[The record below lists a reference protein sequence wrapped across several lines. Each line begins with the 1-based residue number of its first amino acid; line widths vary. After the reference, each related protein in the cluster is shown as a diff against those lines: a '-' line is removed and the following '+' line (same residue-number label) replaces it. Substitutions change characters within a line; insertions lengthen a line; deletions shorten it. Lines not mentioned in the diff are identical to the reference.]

1 MSYSV
6 AIYIRLSD
14 EDTNKK
20 CKEDESQSIVN
31 QKALLR
37 DFCRDRNWQIHDIYI
52 DENYSG
58 TDSTRPEFNRMLKDC
73 EAREVNLVLC
83 KTQDRFSRDST
94 IANHYIHDKFI
105 EWGVRFKSIA
115 DNIDTNDQG
124 TKKSSQISS
133 LTGEWYCE
141 DTSNKVRSVLKN
153 KRENGQFT
161 GSFAVYG
168 YVVDPDN
175 KNHLLV
181 DPEAAETVKLVF
193 DLYTQ
198 GYGYRGIVQELNNRG
213 IPNPTLYKQQHGSK
227 FYNSNIQESPN
238 KGYWTV
244 STIYTMI
251 RQETYIGTLVQG
263 RSHNVSYKNHKRI
276 KVDKSDW
283 IRVQNAHEAIID
295 MDVWCK
301 TQERLASRLRTS
313 PVTNIVNP
321 LSGKVRCAVCSAP
334 MKRDVYYNKAR
345 TIQYYGLTCATYK
358 TGAMNCA
365 NVHRISGRELEAFL
379 VDQINAL
386 IQKYCST
393 DEIVIQDNYD
403 KKAAS
408 LACTLKTLADQITSK
423 ESKITRAYEDR
434 IDSVI
439 TLDQYKIISQ
449 KLTDEINDIKA
460 RQDAIE
466 YQLMCVN
473 KAKSQQIDK
482 KALINKYIHVDELT
496 REIVED
502 FIDTLW
508 IGERKE
514 NEERQITI
522 DWKI

>member
-1 MSYSV
+1 MYSV
-6 AIYIRLSD
+6 AIYVRLSD
-14 EDTNKK
+14 EDSNKK

-31 QKALLR
+31 QKSLLR
-37 DFCRDRNWQIHDIYI
+37 DYCRERNWEIYDIYV

-58 TDSTRPEFNRMLKDC
+58 TDSTRPAFNRMLKDC
-73 EAREVNLVLC
+73 EAGLVNLVLC

-94 IANHYIHDKFI
+94 IANQYIHDKFI
-105 EWGVRFKSIA
+105 EWGVRFKSVA
-115 DNIDTNDQG
+115 DNIDTNDQS

-133 LTGEWYCE
+133 LTQEWYCE
-141 DTSNKVRSVLKN
+141 DTSNKIKSVLKN

-168 YVVDPDN
+168 YVIDPDN

-213 IPNPTLYKQQHGSK
+213 IPNPTLYKKQHGSK
-227 FYNSNIQESPN
+227 FYNANIQESPN
-238 KGYWTV
+238 KGYWTS

-263 RSHNVSYKNHKRI
+263 RTCNVSYKNHKRI
-276 KVDKSDW
+276 KVDKSEW
-283 IRVQNAHEAIID
+283 IKVQNAHEAIID
-295 MDVWCK
+295 MDTWYK
-301 TQERLASRLRTS
+301 TQERLASRVRTS

-321 LSGKVRCAVCSAP
+321 LSGKVKCAVCGAP

-365 NVHRISGRELEAFL
+365 NVHRISGRELEAFI

-393 DEIVIQDNYD
+393 DDIVIQNSYD
-403 KKAAS
+403 KKAATLSQAIKS
-408 LACTLKTLADQITSK
+408 LSQEISK
-423 ESKITRAYEDR
+423 KEAKITRTYEDR
-434 IDSVI
+434 IDDVI
-439 TLDQYKIISQ
+439 TLEQFKVISNR
-449 KLTDEINDIKA
+449 LTDEIADIKA
-460 RQDAIE
+460 RRDTIE
-466 YQLMCVN
+466 EQLMCVN

-502 FIDTLW
+502 FIDTIW

-514 NEERQITI
+514 NQERQITI